1 MTNHGEKMTD
11 EQVNEMIREADIDSD
26 GKFNYSEFVQMM
38 MVSWSTL
45 EWNNFRV
52 TFEQIR

>member
-1 MTNHGEKMTD
+1 MTD